1 MIEVADGNVG
11 ALQVGICVA
20 ATVKLFVLKVCRAIV
35 KTGHIYRSIALMEDK
50 PCGRKRF
57 DAWASRGSP

>member
-1 MIEVADGNVG
+1 MIKVADGNVG

-35 KTGHIYRSIALMEDK
+35 KTGHIYRSIALMEDIMHSLQ
-50 PCGRKRF
+50 CQAGQGRE
-57 DAWASRGSP
+57 